1 MPSALDYLIYYIEG
15 FGASKGVGSMILI
28 DENKLTYGCIELILN
43 CYGIEVPYVDN
54 E

>member
-1 MPSALDYLIYYIEG
+1 
-15 FGASKGVGSMILI
+15 MILI

-54 E
+54 EQYRQKVEEILERFRVKGE